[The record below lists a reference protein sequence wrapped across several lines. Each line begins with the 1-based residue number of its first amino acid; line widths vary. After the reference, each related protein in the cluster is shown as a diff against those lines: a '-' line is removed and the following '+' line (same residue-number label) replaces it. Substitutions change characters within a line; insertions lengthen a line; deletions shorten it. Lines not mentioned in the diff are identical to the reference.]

1 MAKQNIYQM
10 RVKDVLVKD
19 VVYVNPSD
27 TLDETLNLMIE
38 NRVSALPVIDGHR
51 RCVGFISA
59 TDLLDLTREI
69 GDELNALEP
78 LSGMTRQLL
87 TEKLG
92 QSGLMN
98 KQVHELMSDSV
109 VSVGFEDP
117 LTTAAR
123 VLIRN
128 RVHRLAVVDGQRHLK
143 GIVSMTDILRAFAES
158 SPQ

>member
-1 MAKQNIYQM
+1 MKNQNIYKV

-19 VVYVNPSD
+19 VVYVNPTDS
-27 TLDETLNLMIE
+27 LDETLNLMVE

-59 TDLLDLTREI
+59 TDLLDLTREL

-78 LSGMTRQLL
+78 VTGLTRQLL

-92 QSGLMN
+92 ESGLMN
-98 KQVHELMSDSV
+98 RQVKELMSDAVFSV
-109 VSVGFEDP
+109 ALEDP
-117 LTTAAR
+117 LANAAR
-123 VLIRN
+123 ELIRN
-128 RVHRLAVVDGQRHLK
+128 RVHRLAVVDAQNQLK

-158 SPQ
+158 SPE